1 MSETIIENN
10 DLLQKCTKAIQD
22 FVNNVD
28 INDEENSFTYNKFK
42 DLLQQK
48 KYFMNS
54 ILLEKYI
61 DAMEEYIDTVY
72 TGQIRNSRTC
82 TEFKEILNK
91 SRSLG
96 N

>member
-1 MSETIIENN
+1 MSENTIENEE
-10 DLLQKCTKAIQD
+10 LLTKCSDAMQK

-28 INDEENSFTYNKFK
+28 MDDEENAFTCSKFK
-42 DLLQQK
+42 NLLQQK